1 MKKLIS
7 ILLCGALTFTSC
19 SDFLDTDSPS
29 KQSSEV
35 VFETESIAK
44 AALMGI
50 YSSLCGTYAYGQK
63 LSVNWQGVSD
73 IETNRGFSDTGYID
87 KTGDSGAGNFWCNWY
102 NKTTQWGELFKLTEL
117 ASTAVDG
124 IRKSSLLG
132 SSDVMKRYLG
142 EALVLRSMG
151 YFELLRWWGDI
162 PFKDEPS
169 KSDLSNVYMNKTD
182 KDIAYAAIVK
192 DMQEAIEYLPWLG
205 EESEYNCERI
215 TKGFAKGLLARI
227 ALFAGGWSVRD
238 GNQFSD
244 ANVEHHPDIEEINGY
259 YVGRPKN
266 WRDFYEIA
274 EQQCAEMIGDPE
286 NPHALDPDFGNIW
299 KTVCHLDYNKF
310 NENLFEVGFGLGQNG
325 DIGSLMGYS
334 LGANTQYGSRGFGGS
349 YVATTG
355 YYFYSFDRED
365 LRRDYGAT
373 WFSYTSENKEKMGN
387 DILTVMLGKWN
398 FFWTNDT
405 YKSMHKTANSR
416 ISTGINWI
424 VMRYSDV
431 LLMFAEARNALVG
444 ADEVST
450 VAKISARQALEQVR
464 ERAFGAGSP
473 KVKEYDPDFFEAI
486 VNERAWEFG
495 GEAIRK
501 QDLVRWGLLD
511 KKIED
516 MKRALCYMMDGSKPV
531 TIFDK
536 TYQPA
541 DIPTM
546 VYYKFKDDN
555 EFIDINSINFYEELP
570 ANPDETVYQEAKW
583 CSKNFEKPEKGD
595 KTPHVDGPVKVLLAA
610 TGLMADY
617 DYSSLFGELQHGSEI
632 SSRFVQYEVGNK
644 TCNYRHVYAIY
655 YEDIYESKGYLSN
668 SYGY

>member
-35 VFETESIAK
+35 VFETESMAK

-73 IETNRGFSDTGYID
+73 IETNRGFSDTGYFD

-151 YFELLRWWGDI
+151 YFELLRWWGDV

-299 KTVCHLDYNKF
+299 KTVCHLDYN
-310 NENLFEVGFGLGQNG
+310 
-325 DIGSLMGYS
+325 
-334 LGANTQYGSRGFGGS
+334 
-349 YVATTG
+349 
-355 YYFYSFDRED
+355 
-365 LRRDYGAT
+365 
-373 WFSYTSENKEKMGN
+373 
-387 DILTVMLGKWN
+387 
-398 FFWTNDT
+398 
-405 YKSMHKTANSR
+405 
-416 ISTGINWI
+416 
-424 VMRYSDV
+424 
-431 LLMFAEARNALVG
+431 
-444 ADEVST
+444 
-450 VAKISARQALEQVR
+450 
-464 ERAFGAGSP
+464 
-473 KVKEYDPDFFEAI
+473 
-486 VNERAWEFG
+486 
-495 GEAIRK
+495 
-501 QDLVRWGLLD
+501 
-511 KKIED
+511 
-516 MKRALCYMMDGSKPV
+516 
-531 TIFDK
+531 
-536 TYQPA
+536 
-541 DIPTM
+541 
-546 VYYKFKDDN
+546 
-555 EFIDINSINFYEELP
+555 
-570 ANPDETVYQEAKW
+570 
-583 CSKNFEKPEKGD
+583 
-595 KTPHVDGPVKVLLAA
+595 
-610 TGLMADY
+610 
-617 DYSSLFGELQHGSEI
+617 
-632 SSRFVQYEVGNK
+632 
-644 TCNYRHVYAIY
+644 
-655 YEDIYESKGYLSN
+655 
-668 SYGY
+668 